1 MFLRDV
7 GHIGEYY
14 GKGDG
19 KDTRHGD
26 DGKVPPKQKTVVGA
40 LK

>member
-26 DGKVPPKQKTVVGA
+26 DSEVPPKTKDRLLVR
-40 LK
+40 

>member
-7 GHIGEYY
+7 SHIGEYY
-14 GKGDG
+14 RKGDG
-19 KDTRHGD
+19 KDTGHGD
-26 DGKVPPKQKTVVGA
+26 DGKVPPEQKTGA